1 MNCTNKSV
9 LVFLPATDFNE
20 TEFIAVRD
28 MCKKHELIMSVT
40 SDAVGVCRGKNLQVK
55 PDVPL
60 YNIHAQNFAV
70 LVLIGGRGVTA
81 YKENKL
87 VQKCIA
93 QFYAAKK
100 IIAAICIAPVL
111 FAKAGMAARTKITA
125 HPDAV
130 KELKSAGF
138 VVSDNDVMTDG
149 NIITA
154 RDQNASALFAELI
167 KIAIERG

>member
-1 MNCTNKSV
+1 MYSYTNV
-9 LVFLPATDFNE
+9 LIFLPATGFNE

-28 MCKKHELIMSVT
+28 MCKKYGLTISVT

-60 YNIHAQNFAV
+60 YNIHAQNFVA

-81 YKENKL
+81 YKDNTL

-93 QFYAAKK
+93 QFYAGKK
-100 IIAAICIAPVL
+100 IIAAICLASVL
-111 FAKAGMAARTKITA
+111 FAKAGMAAGTKITA

-130 KELKSAGF
+130 KDLKSAGF
-138 VVSDNDVMTDG
+138 VASDNDAMTDG

-154 RDQNASALFAELI
+154 RDQNASVLFAELI
-167 KIAIERG
+167 VHKISK